1 MATVSRRQFLHQSL
15 AAGAAVGACPRIAR
29 ADAPNSKLGVAVVG
43 VRGRGQYLLS
53 AFLADPRTRVAAIVE
68 ARRILADVNSLD
80 DNLATLDRTA
90 RHLAD
95 NGVDLKKEPLSIGPL
110 LKFDPQREVFP
121 DSHQATALT
130 TREYREGFL
139 CPTPDAV

>member
-1 MATVSRRQFLHQSL
+1 VSTFSHCT
-15 AAGAAVGACPRIAR
+15 ACH
-29 ADAPNSKLGVAVVG
+29 LGDISC
-43 VRGRGQYLLS
+43 YLGEQNKVS
-53 AFLADPRTRVAAIVE
+53 IDE

-80 DNLATLDRTA
+80 DNLATLDSTA